1 MRWKWLC
8 WIFRDRL
15 RGVSSR
21 SCSAGGYAAGS
32 GSMPV
37 AAFTWTARRVSGR
50 PGCGPIPDIPPA
62 SWGWGVR
69 PGKTCRPSA
78 RCARP
83 VLRLGGSWWTPGP
96 GEAPITGWKRP
107 DGCCGSWPPAGSNGL
122 KSRCRW
128 RTLRPFDSCKKAARC
143 RSREAVASRPRNDG
157 STWREPNGWTCCSWM
172 RFILEGWATPTGL
185 CGGCN
190 RLAAGQPSAMCSTP
204 LEVAGLAQ
212 LAGCFEADLVGWMEW
227 PDYSSDGRSGTY
239 PFALAEQMLQTPLSI
254 EQGELILPEGPGL
267 GVKVNEAVIRRF
279 PYRTGPC
286 SSFQPTG
293 A

>member
-21 SCSAGGYAAGS
+21 SCSAGGYAARS

-37 AAFTWTARRVSGR
+37 AAFTWTAKRVSGR
-50 PGCGPIPDIPPA
+50 PGCGPIPDFPPA

-185 CGGCN
+185 CGSCN

-212 LAGCFEADLVGWMEW
+212 LASCFEADLVGWMEW

-239 PFALAEQMLQTPLSI
+239 PFSLAEQMLQTPLSI